1 MNWADVL
8 NDLPLVAILRG
19 LTPEEAEPIG
29 AALVEAGFRCLEVPL
44 NSPRPLE
51 SIAILRQR
59 LDGVALVGA
68 GTVLTANAVEEV
80 AAAGGQII
88 ISPNCNPAVIGATKA
103 KGLVSMPSFFTPSEA
118 FTALDAGA
126 DALKLFPAEAAGPSA
141 LKSMRAVLPAASV
154 PIFPVGGVD
163 PDAMADYVR
172 AGATGFGI
180 GSSLYAPGRS
190 SADVSKRASALVSA
204 WRSCVG
210 AHLRA
215 TPNQANHGA

>member
-8 NDLPLVAILRG
+8 NDLPLIAILRG
-19 LTPEEAEPIG
+19 LTPEEAEPVG

-51 SIAILRQR
+51 SIAILRR
-59 LDGVALVGA
+59 SFGDVALVGA
-68 GTVLTANAVEEV
+68 GTVLTATAVDEV
-80 AAAGGQII
+80 ASAGGEII

-103 KGLVSMPSFFTPSEA
+103 KGLISLPSFFTPSEA
-118 FTALDAGA
+118 FAALDAGA

-141 LKSMRAVLPAASV
+141 LKAMRAVVPASV
-154 PIFPVGGVD
+154 PVFPVGGID
-163 PDAMADYVR
+163 PDVMGDYRR

-190 SADVSKRASALVSA
+190 AAEVSKRAGALVAA
-204 WRSCVG
+204 WRSCLATNVG
-210 AHLRA
+210 TTA
-215 TPNQANHGA
+215 TLATRDT